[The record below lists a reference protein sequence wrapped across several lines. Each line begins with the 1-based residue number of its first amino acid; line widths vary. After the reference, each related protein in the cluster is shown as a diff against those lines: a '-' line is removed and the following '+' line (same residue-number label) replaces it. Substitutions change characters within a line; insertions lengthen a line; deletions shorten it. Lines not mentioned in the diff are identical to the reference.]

1 MNTVLVVL
9 IWILI
14 FAVLALL
21 VVLGVSYIIRQ
32 NTKEPK
38 VNRKWTDGK
47 PPELYKIGIL
57 YDLERVDSHITTE
70 Y

>member
-38 VNRKWTDGK
+38 VNRKWTDPK
-47 PPELYKIGIL
+47 FH
-57 YDLERVDSHITTE
+57 D
-70 Y
+70 